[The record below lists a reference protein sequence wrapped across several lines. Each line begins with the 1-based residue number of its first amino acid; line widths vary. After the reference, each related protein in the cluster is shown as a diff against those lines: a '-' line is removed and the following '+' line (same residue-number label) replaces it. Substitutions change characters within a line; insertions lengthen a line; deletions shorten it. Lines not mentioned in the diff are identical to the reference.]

1 MKICRIAFI
10 GHREIYNQIFVEKRI
25 EEIQYPVDRNTHP
38 KSAITKR
45 NRWMMENSDLLIA
58 YVEDGRK
65 GDAMTALRYA
75 ERLGVKI
82 INLAKDN

>member
-1 MKICRIAFI
+1 MKDDIYYKNYYD
-10 GHREIYNQIFVEKRI
+10 EIY
-25 EEIQYPVDRNTHP
+25 YPIDRNTHP

-65 GDAMTALRYA
+65 GGAMTALRYA
-75 ERLGVKI
+75 EKLGVKI
-82 INLAKDN
+82 INLGDKSK